1 MASTKQLLE
10 DEIRKEIEEIS
21 NMELGSDN
29 QKKTTDN
36 LVKLLDKYNDMDR
49 LDADLEKHDT
59 EIEMKKAEHELKK
72 QQLEHEKKDSFVKNC
87 LTGISIGSGIIMT
100 VWGTCVSINFEKE
113 GTFSTII
120 GRQFIQR
127 LLPKK

>member
-1 MASTKQLLE
+1 MGSTKQLLE
-10 DEIRKEIEEIS
+10 DEIRSEIEEIS

-29 QKKTTDN
+29 HKKTTDN
-36 LVKLLDKYNDMDR
+36 LVKLLDKYNDMDK

-100 VWGTCVSINFEKE
+100 VWGNEPIRCDSLVRDNPLRDLVNIWNRRS
-113 GTFSTII
+113 
-120 GRQFIQR
+120 
-127 LLPKK
+127 

>member
-36 LVKLLDKYNDMDR
+36 LVKLLDKYNDMDK

-100 VWGTCVSINFEKE
+100 VSVIRQQTTDGLLQAHSRLSKL
-113 GTFSTII
+113 GLSTF
-120 GRQFIQR
+120 
-127 LLPKK
+127 

>member
-36 LVKLLDKYNDMDR
+36 LVKLLDKYNDMDK

-59 EIEMKKAEHELKK
+59 EIEMKKVEHELKK

-100 VWGTCVSINFEKE
+100 VSPE
-113 GTFSTII
+113 
-120 GRQFIQR
+120 R
-127 LLPKK
+127 L